1 MAVNTILLYSYIES
15 PTHPLLQPV
24 YAKLGIEHQSIK
36 SLRKVMQQLKKVP
49 PDILIAE
56 FFYGY
61 SNNYAGANISNLDVL
76 LRNMQQK
83 TPAVKLVI
91 IAAKQEAMYV
101 EKLVPLFPIAALVT
115 HPVTPNNLGSA
126 LSDVIKIR

>member
-1 MAVNTILLYSYIES
+1 MGTKPIRLYSYIES

-24 YAKLGIEHQSIK
+24 YSKLGIEHQAIR
-36 SLRKVMQQLKKVP
+36 SLRKVMQQLKKAT
-49 PDILIAE
+49 PDILMAE

-83 TPAVKLVI
+83 TPEVKLVI
-91 IAAKQEAMYV
+91 IASKQEAMYV
-101 EKLVPLFPIAALVT
+101 EKLLPLFPIAALVT
-115 HPVTPNNLGSA
+115 HPVTPNNLGRA
-126 LSDVIKIR
+126 LSDVIETP